1 MSLRNSV
8 MTTERPLK
16 DQAIRGNANT
26 TARPE
31 LTLNKPNAVH
41 PIHSKCTV
49 NANVTILPND
59 LQPMELDVNRNVPT
73 QTKNTPMAYAV
84 NRT

>member
-1 MSLRNSV
+1 V
-8 MTTERPLK
+8 TTTERPSR
-16 DQAIRGNANT
+16 DQVIRGNANT

-49 NANVTILPND
+49 NVNVTILPND
-59 LQPMELDVNRNVPT
+59 LQPTEHDVNRNVPT
-73 QTKNTPMAYAV
+73 QTRNTPMAYAV
-84 NRT
+84 NHT